1 MIRSTIELIT
11 GIIFLAG
18 LTFKFVHYPGA
29 ALLLVLGLS
38 LLSILLLTPFF
49 KGSAKNPLSSLMY
62 KLSIGNGTMYILG
75 VLFKVMHWPGA
86 SFLIVVSMLSIA
98 MLLAFSALKTRTWY
112 YALLPLLFSIT
123 VLMALFK
130 IMHWPQPNQLL
141 FGSYFAFSV
150 LLICVLLY
158 RAQTLKKSEPS
169 LVYTY
174 SALSVLVFILFLIEL
189 KLKYATNLFELAENS
204 TRLVQSFV
212 LAAIVLGIQRMLLKS
227 SNSPEIQND
236 FRILKTIQGIYLIML
251 IMMTLVAAYN

>member
-38 LLSILLLTPFF
+38 LLSILLLTHFF
-49 KGSAKNPLSSLMY
+49 KGSAKDPLSSLMY

-75 VLFKVMHWPGA
+75 ILFKVMHWPGA
-86 SFLIVVSMLSIA
+86 SFLLVVSMLSIA

-112 YALLPLLFSIT
+112 YALLPLLFSLT
-123 VLMALFK
+123 LLMALFK

-158 RAQTLKKSEPS
+158 RAQTLKKNEPS
-169 LVYTY
+169 MVYTY
-174 SALSVLVFILFLIEL
+174 TALGSLVFILFLIEL
-189 KLKYATNLFELAENS
+189 KLKYAPNLFELAENS

-212 LAAIVLGIQRMLLKS
+212 LAAIVFGIQRMLLKS
-227 SNSPEIQND
+227 SDSPELQND

>member
-18 LTFKFVHYPGA
+18 LTFKFAHYPGA

-38 LLSILLLTPFF
+38 LGSILLLAQFF
-49 KGSAKNPLSSLMY
+49 KGSSKDPLSSIIY

-86 SFLIVVSMLSIA
+86 SFLLVVSMLSIA

-150 LLICVLLY
+150 LLICVLFY
-158 RAQTLKKSEPS
+158 RAQTLKKNEPS
-169 LVYTY
+169 LVYRY
-174 SALSVLVFILFLIEL
+174 SALGGMVFILFVIEL
-189 KLKYATNLFELAENS
+189 KLKYAPILFEIAENS

-212 LAAIVLGIQRMLLKS
+212 MAAIVFGIQRMLLKS

-251 IMMTLVAAYN
+251 IMMTLVVAYN

>member
-11 GIIFLAG
+11 GIIFLIG
-18 LTFKFVHYPGA
+18 LTFKFAHYPGA

-38 LLSILLLTPFF
+38 LGSILLLTQFF
-49 KGSAKNPLSSLMY
+49 KGSAKNNLSSLMH
-62 KLSIGNGTMYILG
+62 KLTVCNGTMYIFG

-86 SFLIVVSMLSIA
+86 NFLIVVSMLSIA

-112 YALLPLLFSIT
+112 YALLPLLFSVT

-150 LLICVLLY
+150 LLICVLLF
-158 RAQTLKKSEPS
+158 RAQTLKKTEPY

-174 SALSVLVFILFLIEL
+174 SALGGLVFILFLIEL
-189 KLKYATNLFELAENS
+189 KLKYVPNLLEIAENS
-204 TRLVQSFV
+204 TRLAQSFV
-212 LAAIVLGIQRMLLKS
+212 MAAIVFGIQRMLLKS
-227 SNSPEIQND
+227 SDSQEIQND

>member
-11 GIIFLAG
+11 GIVFLAG
-18 LTFKFVHYPGA
+18 LTFKFAHYPGA

-38 LLSILLLTPFF
+38 LGSILLLAQFF
-49 KGSAKNPLSSLMY
+49 KGSSKDPLSSIIY

-86 SFLIVVSMLSIA
+86 SFLLVVSMLSIA

-112 YALLPLLFSIT
+112 YALLPLLFSVT
-123 VLMALFK
+123 VLIALFK

-158 RAQTLKKSEPS
+158 RAQTLKKNEAS
-169 LVYTY
+169 LVYRY
-174 SALSVLVFILFLIEL
+174 SALGGMVFILFLIEL
-189 KLKYATNLFELAENS
+189 KLKYAPNLFEIAENS
-204 TRLVQSFV
+204 IRLVQSFV
-212 LAAIVLGIQRMLLKS
+212 MAAIVFGIQRMLLKS
-227 SNSPEIQND
+227 SKSPEVQND

>member
-1 MIRSTIELIT
+1 MKRGVIELIT

-18 LTFKFVHYPGA
+18 LTFKFAHYPGA

-38 LLSILLLTPFF
+38 LGSILLLAQFF
-49 KGSAKNPLSSLMY
+49 KGSSKDPLSSIIY

-86 SFLIVVSMLSIA
+86 SFLLVVSMLSIA

-150 LLICVLLY
+150 LLICVLFY
-158 RAQTLKKSEPS
+158 RAQTLKKNEPS
-169 LVYTY
+169 LVYRY
-174 SALSVLVFILFLIEL
+174 SALGGMVFILFVIEL
-189 KLKYATNLFELAENS
+189 KLKYAPILFEIAENS

-212 LAAIVLGIQRMLLKS
+212 MAAIVFGIQRMLLKS

>member
-1 MIRSTIELIT
+1 MKRGVIELIT

-18 LTFKFVHYPGA
+18 LTFKFAHYPGA

-38 LLSILLLTPFF
+38 LGSILLLAQFF
-49 KGSAKNPLSSLMY
+49 EGSSKDPLSSIIY

-86 SFLIVVSMLSIA
+86 SFLLVVSMLSIA

-150 LLICVLLY
+150 LLICVLFY
-158 RAQTLKKSEPS
+158 RAQTLKKNEPS
-169 LVYTY
+169 LVYRY
-174 SALSVLVFILFLIEL
+174 SALGGMVFILFVIEL
-189 KLKYATNLFELAENS
+189 KLKYAPILFEIAENS

-212 LAAIVLGIQRMLLKS
+212 MAAIVFGIQRMLLKS